1 MQLGFPTKFCISF
14 VLQFFK
20 GAIVTPKLLEK
31 LKVVLGKILW
41 GKQIV
46 LKGMWKSH
54 MKKTMNG
61 FLVYIIASRVNVSA
75 LTYNEEN

>member
-1 MQLGFPTKFCISF
+1 MWGSLNSEFTVSATSTLPIMQLGFPTKFCVSF

-46 LKGMWKSH
+46 LKGM
-54 MKKTMNG
+54 
-61 FLVYIIASRVNVSA
+61 
-75 LTYNEEN
+75 